1 MIGIVVVTHG
11 KLALELVAAM
21 EHVVGVQDKTAT
33 ICIDPDDDMENRKR
47 EIVSAIKQ
55 TDTGSGVIILTDM
68 FGGTPSNLAISI
80 KNNLNVE
87 VISGV
92 NLPLM
97 IKLASIRNKDSLK
110 TVVEKSLFAGKK
122 YIRVA

>member
-122 YIRVA
+122 YISVA

>member
-21 EHVVGVQDKTAT
+21 EHVVGAQNKTAT
-33 ICIDPDDDMENRKR
+33 ICIDPDDDMESRKR
-47 EIVSAIKQ
+47 EIISAIKQ
-55 TDTGSGVIILTDM
+55 TDTGSGVIVLTDM

-97 IKLASIRNKDSLK
+97 IKLASIRNKDNLK
-110 TVVEKSLFAGKK
+110 MVVEKSLFAGKK

>member
-21 EHVVGVQDKTAT
+21 EHVVGAQDKTAT
-33 ICIDPDDDMENRKR
+33 ICIDPDDDMESRKR
-47 EIVSAIKQ
+47 EIISAIKQ
-55 TDTGSGVIILTDM
+55 TDTGSGVIVLTDM

-97 IKLASIRNKDSLK
+97 IKLASIRNKDNLK
-110 TVVEKSLFAGKK
+110 MVVEKSLFAGKK